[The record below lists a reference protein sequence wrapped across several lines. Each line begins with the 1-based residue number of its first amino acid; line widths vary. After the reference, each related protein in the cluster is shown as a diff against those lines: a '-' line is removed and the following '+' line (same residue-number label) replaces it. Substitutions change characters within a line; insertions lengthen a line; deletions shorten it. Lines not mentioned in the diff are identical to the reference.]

1 MAKFIKLISG
11 GWLNINTVEL
21 MHTEMSTWRRGNK
34 PGMSCKILAVTSD
47 RTEYKI
53 FGVTETGT
61 IPEGKEWEYS
71 EVLENLAHYKLE
83 ELAEWLAVMAAL
95 PSQPTVCVPEDMR
108 DDLIRAMNAVVNN
121 TQAEG
126 AKECE

>member
-1 MAKFIKLISG
+1 MAKFIKLNSG
-11 GWLNINTVEL
+11 EWLNINAVEL

-34 PGMSCKILAVTSD
+34 PGLNCKIWAFTSNQ
-47 RTEYKI
+47 TQHKI
-53 FGVTETGT
+53 FDATKTGT

-71 EVLENLAHYKLE
+71 ETLENFAHYKLE
-83 ELAEWLAVMAAL
+83 ELAEWLAVLAAL

-108 DDLIRAMNAVVNN
+108 DELIRAMDAVVNN
-121 TQAEG
+121 TKAEG

>member
-11 GWLNINTVEL
+11 EWLNINTVEL

-34 PGMSCKILAVTSD
+34 PGLNCKILAFTSNQSLYRIFDVT
-47 RTEYKI
+47 K
-53 FGVTETGT
+53 TGT

-83 ELAEWLAVMAAL
+83 ELAEWLAVLAAL

-108 DDLIRAMNAVVNN
+108 DELIRAMDAVVNN
-121 TQAEG
+121 TKAEG

>member
-1 MAKFIKLISG
+1 MAKFTKLASG
-11 GWLNINTVEL
+11 KWLNINAVEL
-21 MHTEMSTWRRGNK
+21 MHTEVNTWRRGNK
-34 PGMSCKILAVTSD
+34 TGLSCKILAVTSD

-61 IPEGKEWEYS
+61 IPEGKKWEYRKAF
-71 EVLENLAHYKLE
+71 EDFVKYKLE

-121 TQAEG
+121 TKAEE
-126 AKECE
+126 AEECE